1 MLKANPRCRQR
12 WIEVLWVRWRIPRYR
27 AQRRR
32 ITSISGSWP
41 EFSELARC
49 NRSGGLR
56 RNLDL
61 RGRAVFVL
69 ERPQGR
75 PYKVGLSVVSGVE
88 RRGGATE
95 FLGFGRRWRSWR
107 CGMSRHSWLV
117 CRAPVCKTLF
127 LRRCVILLSHTMF
140 NRDRFFFNFSLSA
153 GVRETLPTST
163 LLTISLLT
171 AKLKASVTVLFSAI
185 DKISRTVPERGV
197 VRLKV
202 DSWLTTRP
210 TGILSYKL

>member
-75 PYKVGLSVVSGVE
+75 TLQSRSF
-88 RRGGATE
+88 RRLR
-95 FLGFGRRWRSWR
+95 LGPSWR
-107 CGMSRHSWLV
+107 CYRIPWFRKAVALLALQDVLTLVAGLSGSRLQDSFFATVFDPLV
-117 CRAPVCKTLF
+117 TYYVQ
-127 LRRCVILLSHTMF
+127 
-140 NRDRFFFNFSLSA
+140 
-153 GVRETLPTST
+153 
-163 LLTISLLT
+163 
-171 AKLKASVTVLFSAI
+171 
-185 DKISRTVPERGV
+185 
-197 VRLKV
+197 
-202 DSWLTTRP
+202 
-210 TGILSYKL
+210 